1 MDINGFPVG
10 ASAETGRATANIR
23 TFRVPGTTVDLPV
36 CADVAPLLVGL
47 AEEFHRT
54 VEPLDP
60 RSCWGYAYRNVR
72 GGTTPSF
79 HAAGIAVDLNAP
91 RHPLGRRGTFTPAQT
106 SRCRELAAK
115 YGCRWG
121 GNYAGRADE
130 MHFEVILPRA
140 EAVALVQ
147 RIGEGYP
154 LPAGHCFEVD
164 PDGRSVRGH
173 DGREAADRPAVVRIQ
188 LAVGVAADGRYGV
201 RTAEAVRSWQG
212 ARGLVADG
220 IVGPRTWAALT
231 APAAALTAPA
241 VAAAAAPVPAS
252 PTGGPARPR

>member
-23 TFRVPGTTVDLPV
+23 TYRVPGTTVDLPV

-54 VEPLDP
+54 VEPLDGG
-60 RSCWGYAYRNVR
+60 SCWGYAYRNVR
-72 GGTTPSF
+72 GGSTPSF

-91 RHPLGRRGTFTPAQT
+91 KHPLGRRGTFTPAQT
-106 SRCRELAAK
+106 ARCRELAAT

-140 EAVALVQ
+140 EAISLAHRLS
-147 RIGEGYP
+147 GGYP
-154 LPAGHCFEVD
+154 LPVGHVFQVD
-164 PDGRSVRGH
+164 PDGRSVAGH
-173 DGREAADRPAVVRIQ
+173 DGREPADRPAVVRIQ
-188 LAVGVAADGRYGV
+188 VAVGAAPDGRYGA
-201 RTAEAVRSWQG
+201 RTAEAVRRWQG

-231 APAAALTAPA
+231 AAA
-241 VAAAAAPVPAS
+241 VAPVAS
-252 PTGGPARPR
+252 VR